1 MRSSAERQFFGDT
14 TYASNYIALARSKSR
29 GRDGSPGGV
38 AGRFSIPWF
47 YVGLTLA
54 LLITAAFA
62 VDPVRDAV
70 TSAPVDEM
78 RLSAPASYFLIAPL
92 STTFD
97 TLTLLTV
104 GQHIALLLWAIG
116 VFALVRALL
125 ARRRATSTRREVKA
139 AGLLLLGIFVVYAGA
154 TLLPRPMAQ
163 LASSDSEVIIVDF
176 HAHTKYSHDGRF
188 DWDEDNVRSWYRGA
202 GFNAAYITDHRTYEG
217 AERGIASNA
226 GQAGE
231 NVMLL
236 QGIEA
241 FYKGEH
247 VNVLSAGRRFRGVL
261 NDSLKDVDAD
271 ALRLVSIIPAAA
283 PTLIETIPGKL
294 DVVRTIAA
302 SDTSPGVNAIEI
314 IDGSPRGL
322 TQSRRDRQRIVHLAD
337 SLNLAIVTGS
347 DNHGWG
353 YAAAGWTLLRMPGW
367 RGMRTDSLSGRIEQV
382 LHFGR
387 RRGTRV
393 VERVIAGSNFLELAL
408 AGPVIVWRMFTT
420 LSSDTR
426 VAWIIW
432 VWGVFALSRTLKRV
446 RLRPSATA

>member
-1 MRSSAERQFFGDT
+1 
-14 TYASNYIALARSKSR
+14 LARSRSR
-29 GRDGSPGGV
+29 DRDATAAAV
-38 AGRFSIPWF
+38 ARRLPIPWF

-62 VDPVRDAV
+62 VAPIRDAA
-70 TSAPVDEM
+70 SYAPVDEM
-78 RLSAPASYFLIAPL
+78 RLSAPAAYFLIAPL
-92 STTFD
+92 SSSFD
-97 TLTLLTV
+97 TLTLLSI
-104 GQHIALLLWAIG
+104 GQHIGLLLWVIG
-116 VFALVRALL
+116 LFALVRVLR
-125 ARRRATSTRREVKA
+125 ARRGGTTVGREVKA

-163 LASSDSEVIIVDF
+163 LTSSDSEVIVVDF
-176 HAHTKYSHDGRF
+176 HSHTKYSHDGRF
-188 DWDEDNVRSWYRGA
+188 DWGEDDVRSWYRGA

-231 NVMLL
+231 NVTLL

-247 VNVLSAGRRFRGVL
+247 VNVLSAGRRFRGIL

-271 ALRLVSIIPAAA
+271 ALRMASIIPAAT

-294 DVVRTIAA
+294 DAVRTIAA
-302 SDTSPGVNAIEI
+302 TDTSPGVTAIEI

-322 TQSRRDRQRIVHLAD
+322 TQSRRDRGRIVRLAD
-337 SLNLAIVTGS
+337 SLDLAVVSGS

-353 YAAAGWTLLRMPGW
+353 YAAAGWTLLRIPGW
-367 RGMRTDSLSGRIEQV
+367 RGMRPDSLSSRIEQV

-393 VERVIAGSNFLELAL
+393 VERVVAGGNLFELVL

-420 LSSDTR
+420 LSSDER
-426 VAWIIW
+426 VAWLIW
-432 VWGVFALSRTLKRV
+432 VWVIFALSRTLRRV
-446 RLRPSATA
+446 RLRPSTAA